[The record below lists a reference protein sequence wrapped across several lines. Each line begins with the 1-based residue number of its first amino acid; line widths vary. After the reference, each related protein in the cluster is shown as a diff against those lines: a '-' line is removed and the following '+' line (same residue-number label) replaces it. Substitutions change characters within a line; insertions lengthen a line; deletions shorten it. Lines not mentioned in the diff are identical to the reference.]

1 MFIAVI
7 IVIVFTTMNPY
18 CILYIWERCEK
29 EVGPSSPGTHLNPF
43 NQTRLG
49 TIQSALTQI
58 RRGWAPGIVCW
69 TFRLPT
75 PSVYQEGA
83 RST

>member
-7 IVIVFTTMNPY
+7 IMIVFITMDPY
-18 CILYIWERCEK
+18 CIFYTWGRCEK
-29 EVGPSSPGTHLNPF
+29 EVGPSSPGTHLKPLD
-43 NQTRLG
+43 QTRLG

-58 RRGWAPGIVCW
+58 RRGWAPAIVCW

-75 PSVYQEGA
+75 PSVYQEGVS
-83 RST
+83 ST